1 MDSDHRDD
9 SIFNQCCVSL
19 RILERSYHF
28 LDHDNLCDYHLCNP
42 NYLNRCTSECVTE
55 GGIGKYWPTCQ
66 MHLLGAL
73 EDGGASGPQWE
84 ILTKRGDNTRA
95 LSHQAFSGYPST
107 QQNKD
112 YGVFFQH
119 YSYLPH
125 EVMEKVRTITG
136 RGANEVKDEEG
147 GEGRADNEKEDEKL
161 FQKRYGGFMR
171 RVGGPLRAWGD
182 QKRYGGFMRRFF
194 GVAVRSEDDEDSLRP
209 KEEMKEN
216 KYGGFMRS

>member
-1 MDSDHRDD
+1 
-9 SIFNQCCVSL
+9 
-19 RILERSYHF
+19 
-28 LDHDNLCDYHLCNP
+28 
-42 NYLNRCTSECVTE
+42 
-55 GGIGKYWPTCQ
+55 

-84 ILTKRGDNTRA
+84 ILTNRGDNTRA
-95 LSHQAFSGYPST
+95 SSHLAFSGYPST

-119 YSYLPH
+119 YSDLPQ
-125 EVMEKVRTITG
+125 EVMEKVRTIMGPAEDEEHGKQIILEDTALKQSQRQMDKRYG
-136 RGANEVKDEEG
+136 RFMSNRLMGLRRDADGEGKGANEVIKDEEG
-147 GEGRADNEKEDEKL
+147 GEGRADDEKEDEKL

-209 KEEMKEN
+209 KEEMMEN